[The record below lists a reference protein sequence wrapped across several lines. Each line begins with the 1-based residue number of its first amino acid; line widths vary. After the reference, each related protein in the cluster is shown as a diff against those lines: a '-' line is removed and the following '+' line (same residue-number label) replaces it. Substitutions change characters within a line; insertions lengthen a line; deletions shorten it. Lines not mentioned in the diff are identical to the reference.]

1 MTLSR
6 YILDHR
12 LECRKSRCWSR
23 ICIFGNMAA
32 LRQMTFVWELIA
44 YDFGKLQ
51 GQKEQWSSEV
61 KGASIIEA
69 RLIGLG
75 VVG

>member
-1 MTLSR
+1 M
-6 YILDHR
+6 HR
-12 LECRKSRCWSR
+12 
-23 ICIFGNMAA
+23 
-32 LRQMTFVWELIA
+32 VWDLIA
-44 YDFGKLQ
+44 YDSGKLL
-51 GQKEQWSSEV
+51 GQKQQRSSEV

>member
-1 MTLSR
+1 
-6 YILDHR
+6 
-12 LECRKSRCWSR
+12 
-23 ICIFGNMAA
+23 MAA

>member
-1 MTLSR
+1 MALSG
-6 YILDHR
+6 YIFDHR
-12 LECRKSRCWSR
+12 LECRKSRCWAS
-23 ICIFGNMAA
+23 ICIFGNMGA
-32 LRQMTFVWELIA
+32 LRQMNLVWELIA

-51 GQKEQWSSEV
+51 GQKEQRSSEV

-69 RLIGLG
+69 RLIGFG

>member
-1 MTLSR
+1 MS
-6 YILDHR
+6 
-12 LECRKSRCWSR
+12 S
-23 ICIFGNMAA
+23 
-32 LRQMTFVWELIA
+32 VWERIA
-44 YDFGKLQ
+44 RDFGKLP
-51 GQKEQWSSEV
+51 GQKEQRSSEV